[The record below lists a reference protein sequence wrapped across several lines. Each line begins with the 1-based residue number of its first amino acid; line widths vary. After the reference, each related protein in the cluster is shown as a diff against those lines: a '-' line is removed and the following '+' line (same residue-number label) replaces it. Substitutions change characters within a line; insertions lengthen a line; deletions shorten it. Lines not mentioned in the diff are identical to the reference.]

1 MCGSPPRPGIVSP
14 DPAMRLPDGR
24 RTVEKLVLW
33 STDGTDEGCDRA
45 ASGSTRPQP

>member
-1 MCGSPPRPGIVSP
+1 MCSSPPRPGIVGP
-14 DPAMRLPDGR
+14 DPAMRLPDGQ
-24 RTVEKLVLW
+24 RTVENLVLW